1 MTNKTTQ
8 ELKEIRRGITEVDNK
23 MALLFKERMTLV
35 KKVGEYKKTN
45 GLPIYDPA
53 REAQVLQG
61 GTERMDDP
69 DLKSYSQKADSFPS
83 YKTELSSIETTRIV
97 R

>member
-8 ELKEIRRGITEVDNK
+8 ELKEIRHGITEVDNK
-23 MALLFKERMTLV
+23 MALLFKERMALV

-61 GTERMDDP
+61 GTEP
-69 DLKSYSQKADSFPS
+69 VSYTHLTA
-83 YKTELSSIETTRIV
+83 YG
-97 R
+97 